1 MEIAATAV
9 EKTTARVRDIAVVP
23 QLPEMDLR
31 RSAQYTP
38 QNLALPN
45 FVEASLMRT
54 AGSRRPFSTC

>member
-1 MEIAATAV
+1 MEMAATAV

-31 RSAQYTP
+31 RSREYTAQ
-38 QNLALPN
+38 NHGLPN

-54 AGSRRPFSTC
+54 TDRGGAVRTH